1 MKKCTSFIVVLFCIV
16 MLMAC
21 SKSDMS
27 VTIIT
32 SGNYHMELS
41 QEQQNNEKIAPVIT
55 INIDDKSFLFSYDV
69 LSSYFTIG
77 TYEIN
82 DNILTATTN
91 DDKYHYTFEIIDEN
105 TLCFVEQESSK
116 ITVIDTNF
124 CVVPQNGALFKIK
137 EQ

>member
-1 MKKCTSFIVVLFCIV
+1 MEKCTSFIVVLFCIV

-32 SGNYHMELS
+32 SGNYHMKLS
-41 QEQQNNEKIAPVIT
+41 QEKQNNEKIAPVIT

-69 LSSYFTIG
+69 LSSYINIG

-82 DNILTATTN
+82 DNILTATTS
-91 DDKYHYTFEIIDEN
+91 DEKYHYVFKIVDEN
-105 TLCFVEQESSK
+105 TLSFLEEQSSK
-116 ITVIDTNF
+116 ITVFDTAF
-124 CVVPQNGALFKIK
+124 SVVPQNGAVFQK
-137 EQ
+137 E

>member
-1 MKKCTSFIVVLFCIV
+1 MKKYMLFIILLFS
-16 MLMAC
+16 MLALMAC
-21 SKSDMS
+21 SKSNDNELNTGTY
-27 VTIIT
+27 V
-32 SGNYHMELS
+32 MELEK
-41 QEQQNNEKIAPVIT
+41 EQSDDNEKILPT
-55 INIDDKSFLFSYDV
+55 IFIDINKKEFTFSYDV

-91 DDKYHYTFEIIDEN
+91 DDKYHYTFEIIDKN

-116 ITVIDTNF
+116 ITVFDKNF
-124 CVVPQNGALFKIK
+124 CVIPQNGALFKIK